1 MFDGEIIVKKL
12 HNGLNFVINCTLNGA
27 FNCTILFKPVVE
39 YKIEL

>member
-12 HNGLNFVINCTLNGA
+12 HNGLSFVRNFTLNGA